1 MLGPSDHLHHLRE
14 FLHHKR
20 WVWVEGR
27 ALGVPVLHLV
37 THDLSKLL
45 PDEWLAAVRY
55 AKDQRALSPTR
66 MNASRRA
73 LERHQ
78 RRNRHHPQAWLV
90 QGEPAPMSDAFRREM
105 LADWRAVGHR
115 QDSMS
120 PRAYYLA
127 NRHRL
132 PLHPETRAWVERELR
147 LQDETATR

>member
-1 MLGPSDHLHHLRE
+1 MLRPTDHLHHLSE

-27 ALGVPVLHLV
+27 ALGVPVWNLV

-45 PDEWLAAVRY
+45 PDEWLASVRF
-55 AKDQRALSPTR
+55 ARGQRALSPTGKD
-66 MNASRRA
+66 ASRRA
-73 LERHQ
+73 LERHH

-90 QGEPAPMSDAFRREM
+90 AGEPAPMSDACRREM

-115 QDSMS
+115 QESMS
-120 PRAYYLA
+120 TRAWYVA

-147 LQDETATR
+147 VVDEEASE